1 VSEQDY
7 IPGTQVIRNLVD
19 RDAAHPF
26 GTLDPTFLAH
36 AETLRVSRRIA
47 ELRTAPIEGA
57 FTFGH
62 MRAIHQHLFQ
72 DVHAW
77 AGEPRNVPMTKH
89 GTAHASPTEMP
100 ALLREHCTRLA
111 AEHRLR
117 GINDQAEFTRKLAG
131 FWGEINHGHAFRE
144 GNTRTQTVFFE
155 QLAEHAGWK
164 LDVARLSPHHNA
176 SVYQDFVDA
185 RFEHQRV
192 RGSDTLS
199 AQEAATE
206 LANVLGQLIE
216 PDRSAEGRMR
226 RGVPLTEPTPQAS
239 ATVAR
244 LRARSPELR
253 NMKLDPYGLD
263 EEPEQDTST
272 ESGFQP

>member
-1 VSEQDY
+1 MSEQDY
-7 IPGTQVIRNLVD
+7 IPGTSVIRNLI
-19 RDAAHPF
+19 RRAESSPY
-26 GTLDPTFLAH
+26 GSQDPRVLAE
-36 AETLRVSRRIA
+36 AENFCVSTRIA
-47 ELRTAPIEGA
+47 ELRMAPITGT

-72 DVHAW
+72 DVYAW

-89 GTAHASPTEMP
+89 DTAYASPAEMP
-100 ALLREHCTRLA
+100 ALLREQYTRLA
-111 AEHRLR
+111 AERRLR
-117 GINDQAEFTRKLAG
+117 GINDQAEFTQKLAG

-164 LDVARLSPHHNA
+164 LDVQRLSPHHPQ
-176 SVYQDFVDA
+176 SLYQDFVNA
-185 RFEHQRV
+185 RFEHQRI
-192 RGSDTLS
+192 RGTDGLS
-199 AQEAATE
+199 AQEAASE

-216 PDRSAEGRMR
+216 PDRSAAGCMR
-226 RGVPLTEPTPQAS
+226 RGVPLTSPTPQVA

-253 NMKLDPYGLD
+253 AMKLDPYGLGD
-263 EEPEQDTST
+263 EHDPAPDAGSD
-272 ESGFQP
+272 FQR

>member
-1 VSEQDY
+1 MSEQDY
-7 IPGTQVIRNLVD
+7 IPGTCVIKNLI
-19 RDAAHPF
+19 RRTESSPY
-26 GTLDPTFLAH
+26 GSPDPRVLAE
-36 AETLRVSRRIA
+36 AENFYVSTRIA
-47 ELRTAPIEGA
+47 ELRTAPIAGT

-62 MRAIHQHLFQ
+62 MRAIHKHLFQ
-72 DVHAW
+72 DVYAW
-77 AGEPRNVPMTKH
+77 AGEPRNVPMTKQD
-89 GTAHASPTEMP
+89 TAYASPTEMP
-100 ALLREHCTRLA
+100 ALLREQYTRLA

-117 GINDQAEFTRKLAG
+117 GINDRAEFTRKLAG
-131 FWGEINHGHAFRE
+131 YWGEINHGHAFRE

-164 LDVARLSPHHNA
+164 LDVARLSPHHA
-176 SVYQDFVDA
+176 ESVYQDFVDA

-192 RGSDTLS
+192 RGTGTLS
-199 AQEAATE
+199 AQEAASE

-216 PDRSAEGRMR
+216 PDPSAECCRR
-226 RGVPLTEPTPQAS
+226 RGVPLTEPTSQAT